1 MKFTNILYIIIL
13 NINIYLFETGNSDTI
28 RFAYI
33 LTRTGAHSPSKLKK
47 IINEKKEVEYKDIFG
62 YKWLGENELTS
73 VGKRQQFYL
82 GHRNYLKYKNIL
94 YSEIYHPKELLA
106 VSSQCNKTIQSSYA
120 NLHGLYQKRNI
131 ILTDKNIKYGVPP
144 LNSNEGYANAKK
156 ELDEFKYTLPNNI
169 QIVPVHHFYEK
180 SQEYLLEKVD
190 NCPSMKKYYDDGEL
204 LAKNKREE
212 ILNYKSE
219 TNNNKTYGNILVEI
233 LNEEKIYKD
242 RYDIDYLKNNS
253 TFFKIM
259 AETYICDYFEAVN
272 LDKFIKKG
280 INKYKLL
287 QMFEEYF
294 GEISIGGGIKNKD
307 DERAKKT
314 LEVAQNVNYAL
325 FSSLLGWTKTRIKFD
340 AKKNFDLISYSAPK
354 IVLYSSHHES
364 IESLY
369 YFLKENFDLKD
380 AKNSLYVNFTSFIG
394 VELYRKNNE
403 KNEYT
408 NKDYYIKLFYD
419 NKQIGK
425 DISYTIFTKKLK
437 DKIVSLK
444 DIKKFCSISN
454 QGSIKLFD
462 SKLEFIILGG
472 IMILIF
478 LILIG
483 IIIYLMCSK
492 KQNKVDMPS
501 KLIHDDDDDDD
512 DDDD

>member
-1 MKFTNILYIIIL
+1 MKFIIILYIFLL
-13 NINIYLFETGNSDTI
+13 NINIYLSETGNCDTI

-47 IINEKKEVEYKDIFG
+47 IMNENKEVEYKDIFG

-82 GHRNYLKYKNIL
+82 GHRNYLKYKNVL

-131 ILTDKNIKYGVPP
+131 ILTDKKIKYGVPP
-144 LNSNEGYANAKK
+144 LNSNEGYDKAKN
-156 ELDEFKYTLPNNI
+156 ELDKYKYTLPNNI

-180 SQEYLLEKVD
+180 SYDYLLEKVD
-190 NCPSMKKYYDDGEL
+190 NCPSMK
-204 LAKNKREE
+204 
-212 ILNYKSE
+212 
-219 TNNNKTYGNILVEI
+219 
-233 LNEEKIYKD
+233 
-242 RYDIDYLKNNS
+242 
-253 TFFKIM
+253 
-259 AETYICDYFEAVN
+259 
-272 LDKFIKKG
+272 KFIKKG

-325 FSSLLGWTKTRIKFD
+325 FSSLLGWIKTRTEFD
-340 AKKNFDLISYSAPK
+340 AKKNFDLISSSAPK

-369 YFLKENFDLKD
+369 YFLKENFDIKD

-394 VELYRKNNE
+394 VELYRKSNE

-408 NKDYYIKLFYD
+408 EKDYYIKLFYD
-419 NKQIGK
+419 NKQLGK
-425 DISYTIFTKKLK
+425 DIPYEEFTKKLK

-444 DIKKFCSISN
+444 DIKKFCSISVQSSN
-454 QGSIKLFD
+454 SIFKNIFD

-483 IIIYLMCSK
+483 FIIYLICSIK
-492 KQNKVDMPS
+492 RIKDDMPS
-501 KLIHDDDDDDD
+501 KLLHDDDDDDD
-512 DDDD
+512 ENLD

>member
-1 MKFTNILYIIIL
+1 MKIINILYIILL
-13 NINIYLFETGNSDTI
+13 NTNIYLFATENSDTI

-33 LTRTGAHSPSKLKK
+33 LARTWAHSPSKLKK
-47 IINEKKEVEYKDIFG
+47 IIKESNEVEYKDIFG

-82 GHRNYLKYKNIL
+82 GHRNYLKYKNAL

-131 ILTDKNIKYGVPP
+131 ILTDKKIKYGVPP
-144 LNSNEGYANAKK
+144 LNSDERYIDAKK
-156 ELDEFKYTLPNNI
+156 ELDEYKYTLPNNI

-180 SQEYLLEKVD
+180 SQQYLLEKVD
-190 NCPSMKKYYDDGEL
+190 NCPSMKKYYDDGES

-219 TNNNKTYGNILVEI
+219 TNNNKTYGDILVEI
-233 LNEEKIYKD
+233 LNEEKIFKD
-242 RYDIDYLKNNS
+242 GYDINYLKNNS

-280 INKYKLL
+280 INKFKLL

-294 GEISIGGGIKNKD
+294 GEISIGGGIRNKD

-314 LEVAQNVNYAL
+314 LEVAQKVNYAL
-325 FSSLLGWTKTRIKFD
+325 FSSLLNWTKTRIGFD
-340 AKKNFDLISYSAPK
+340 AKKNFDYISGSAPK

-364 IESLY
+364 IKSLY
-369 YFLKENFDLKD
+369 YFLKENFDIKD

-403 KNEYT
+403 NNEYT

-419 NKQIGK
+419 NKQMGK
-425 DISYTIFTKKLK
+425 DIPYEEFTEKLK
-437 DKIVSLK
+437 GKIVSLK
-444 DIKKFCSISN
+444 DIKKFCSISI
-454 QGSIKLFD
+454 QGNIKIFD

-483 IIIYLMCSK
+483 FIIYLACSI
-492 KQNKVDMPS
+492 KQVKDDTLNKLMDDE
-501 KLIHDDDDDDD
+501 DDDDEN
-512 DDDD
+512 

>member
-1 MKFTNILYIIIL
+1 MKINILYIFLL
-13 NINIYLFETGNSDTI
+13 NINIYLFLTESDTI

-47 IINEKKEVEYKDIFG
+47 IINENNEVEYKDIFG

-82 GHRNYLKYKNIL
+82 GHRNYLKYKNVL
-94 YSEIYHPKELLA
+94 YSEIYNPKELLA

-131 ILTDKNIKYGVPP
+131 ILTDKKMKYGIPP
-144 LNSNEGYANAKK
+144 LNSEKGYLEAKK
-156 ELDEFKYTLPNNI
+156 ELDKYKYTLPNNI

-180 SQEYLLEKVD
+180 SKEYLLEKVD

-219 TNNNKTYGNILVEI
+219 TNKDKKYGEILVEI
-233 LNEEKIYKD
+233 LNEEKVFKD
-242 RYDIDYLKNNS
+242 EYNIDYLKTNS

-294 GEISIGGGIKNKD
+294 GEISIGGGIKNKED
-307 DERAKKT
+307 QRAKKT
-314 LEVAQNVNYAL
+314 LEVSQKVNYAL
-325 FSSLLGWTKTRIKFD
+325 FSSLLGWMKRRIEFD
-340 AKKNFDLISYSAPK
+340 IKKKFDLISNSAPK

-369 YFLKENFDLKD
+369 YFFKENFNLED

-408 NKDYYIKLFYD
+408 GKDYYIKLFYD
-419 NKQIGK
+419 NKKLGN
-425 DISYTIFTKKLK
+425 DIPYEEFTEKLQN
-437 DKIVSLK
+437 KILSSK

-454 QGSIKLFD
+454 QSSSNNFKIFN
-462 SKLEFIILGG
+462 SKIEFIIFGG

-483 IIIYLMCSK
+483 FTIYLMCSIK
-492 KQNKVDMPS
+492 HIKDDMPS
-501 KLIHDDDDDDD
+501 KLMRDDDEDDNLD
-512 DDDD
+512 